1 MDGWWTDLSVL
12 NQAFYVLAAFFSA
25 FFVWQLLAAL
35 FGLGGSDAGID
46 GDADLGDAGPELNDG
61 PGDGTVAAFKLLS
74 IRSLI
79 AFGMLFGWAGAL
91 YLERGLDV
99 RTAVFYAF
107 VWGSAGMGVVA
118 YFFHNVR
125 KLTETGNANLDTCV
139 GTSGEVY
146 LDIPQCGNGQVRV
159 MESGAVAYVSA
170 RGKKRDVHLRKN
182 TGQGSSRGGYDN
194 AGGRAAVVL
203 TAVWLRRRY
212 STFSLFLCLL
222 WRFALH
228 RKIQQAD
235 TVEKTFETGRK
246 GRPEG
251 HFFRSR
257 PVT

>member
-61 PGDGTVAAFKLLS
+61 PGDGTVAAFRLLS

-170 RGKKRDVHLRKN
+170 RGKNGMSISAKTPVRVLR
-182 TGQGSSRGGYDN
+182 
-194 AGGRAAVVL
+194 VVDTTTL
-203 TAVWLRRRY
+203 EVEP
-212 STFSLFLCLL
+212 LL
-222 WRFALH
+222 
-228 RKIQQAD
+228 
-235 TVEKTFETGRK
+235 
-246 GRPEG
+246 
-251 HFFRSR
+251 S
-257 PVT
+257 